1 MPEYIF
7 KALDTAGNIVEDQ
20 RTAESEQM
28 LVRQL
33 QMEGYMP
40 IKVTL
45 HTPSFWGIKT
55 RVKDKFHLTHKEILL
70 FSRELAT
77 LLQAGLP
84 LDRAL
89 RVLMDMSGENSNL
102 NLVVRDIL
110 EQVKSGK
117 NLSDALES
125 QGKVFSRFYIN
136 MIRAGEAGGS
146 LEEVLNRLIDY
157 LESSLELRNSVL
169 TALIYPVILVVM
181 SVMSIFILL
190 TFVVPQF
197 TQMFES
203 AGKELPVPTQI
214 VIGAAEWL
222 QNYWW
227 LLLVVFILCVYL
239 TRFLTENPV
248 RKRALD
254 QHILALPLAG
264 EIIRQLETA
273 NLCRTL
279 GTLLVNGVSLLAALI
294 IAKGTVGNLCLVE
307 VLEEAEMNLRNGK
320 GLSKALIDSGQFPKL
335 AVQMIR
341 MGEESGKLEEML
353 MKVSETYDK
362 ELRITIQRMLAL
374 MEPILILG
382 LGVVIAGIIISILMA
397 ILSVNDLA
405 F

>member
-1 MPEYIF
+1 MPEYF
-7 KALDTAGNIVEDQ
+7 YKALDTAGNIVEDQ

-40 IKVTL
+40 IKVSL
-45 HTPSFWGIKT
+45 QTPSFWGIKS
-55 RVKDKFHLTHKEILL
+55 RVKDKYHLTQKEILL

-89 RVLMDMSGENSNL
+89 RVLMDLAGEKSNL
-102 NLVVRDIL
+102 TLVVRDIL
-110 EQVKSGK
+110 EQVKGGK

-146 LEEVLNRLIDY
+146 LEDVLNRLIDY
-157 LESSLELRNSVL
+157 LESSLELRNSVM
-169 TALIYPVILVVM
+169 TALIYPAILVTM
-181 SVMSIFILL
+181 SVMSIFLLL

-197 TQMFES
+197 EQMFES

-222 QNYWW
+222 QSYWW
-227 LLLVVFILCVYL
+227 LLLVLFILSVYL
-239 TRFLTENPV
+239 LRFLTENPV
-248 RKRALD
+248 RKRSLD
-254 QHILALPLAG
+254 QYILALPLAG
-264 EIIRQLETA
+264 EIIRQMETA

-294 IAKGTVGNLCLVE
+294 IAKGTVGNLCLVD
-307 VLEEAEMNLRNGK
+307 VLDEAEMNLRNGK
-320 GLSKALIDSGQFPKL
+320 GLSKALIDSGRFPKL
-335 AVQMIR
+335 AVQMIH

-374 MEPILILG
+374 MEPALILG

>member
-1 MPEYIF
+1 
-7 KALDTAGNIVEDQ
+7 
-20 RTAESEQM
+20 
-28 LVRQL
+28 
-33 QMEGYMP
+33 MP
-40 IKVTL
+40 IKVSLQTQ
-45 HTPSFWGIKT
+45 SFWGIKASP
-55 RVKDKFHLTHKEILL
+55 KEKFHLKQKEVLL

-89 RVLMDMSGENSNL
+89 RVLMDLSGENSNL
-102 NLVVRDIL
+102 NLVVSDIL

-146 LEEVLNRLIDY
+146 LEEVLGRLIDY
-157 LESSLELRNSVL
+157 LESSLELRSTVL
-169 TALIYPVILVVM
+169 TALIYPVILVT
-181 SVMSIFILL
+181 MSIMSILLLL

-197 TQMFES
+197 MQMFES
-203 AGKELPVPTQI
+203 AGKELPLPTQI
-214 VIGAAEWL
+214 VVGAAEWL

-227 LLLVVFILCVYL
+227 LLLVIFILSVYL
-239 TRFLTENPV
+239 MKFLTASPV

-254 QHILALPLAG
+254 QYIIRLPLAG
-264 EIIRQLETA
+264 EIVRQLETA

-307 VLEEAEMNLRNGK
+307 ILDEAEINLRNGK
-320 GLSKALIDSGQFPKL
+320 GLSKALVDSGQFPKL

-353 MKVSETYDK
+353 LKVSETFDK

>member
-1 MPEYIF
+1 MPEYNF
-7 KALDTAGNIVEDQ
+7 KALDRAGNIVEDR
-20 RTAESEQM
+20 RTADSEQM

-33 QMEGYMP
+33 QTEGYMP
-40 IKVTL
+40 IKVSLQTQ
-45 HTPSFWGIKT
+45 SFWGIKASP
-55 RVKDKFHLTHKEILL
+55 KEKFHLKQKEVLL

-89 RVLMDMSGENSNL
+89 RVLMDLSGENSNL
-102 NLVVRDIL
+102 NLVVSDIL

-146 LEEVLNRLIDY
+146 LEEVLGRLIDY
-157 LESSLELRNSVL
+157 LESSLELRSTVL
-169 TALIYPVILVVM
+169 TALIYPVILVT
-181 SVMSIFILL
+181 MSIMSILLLL

-197 TQMFES
+197 MQMFES
-203 AGKELPVPTQI
+203 AGKELPLPTQI
-214 VIGAAEWL
+214 VVGAAEWL

-227 LLLVVFILCVYL
+227 LLLVIFILSVYL
-239 TRFLTENPV
+239 MKFLTASPV

-254 QHILALPLAG
+254 QYIIRLPLAG
-264 EIIRQLETA
+264 EIVRQLETA

-307 VLEEAEMNLRNGK
+307 ILDEAEINLRNGK
-320 GLSKALIDSGQFPKL
+320 GLSKALVDSGQFPKL

-353 MKVSETYDK
+353 LKVSETFDK

-374 MEPILILG
+374 MDPILILG

>member
-1 MPEYIF
+1 MPEYF
-7 KALDTAGNIVEDQ
+7 YKALDTAGNIVEDQ

-40 IKVTL
+40 IKVSL
-45 HTPSFWGIKT
+45 QTPSFWGIKS
-55 RVKDKFHLTHKEILL
+55 RVKDKYHLTQKEILL

-89 RVLMDMSGENSNL
+89 RVLMDLAGEKSNL
-102 NLVVRDIL
+102 TLVVRDIL
-110 EQVKSGK
+110 EQVKGGK

-146 LEEVLNRLIDY
+146 LEDVLNRLIDY
-157 LESSLELRNSVL
+157 LESSLELRNSVM
-169 TALIYPVILVVM
+169 TALIYPAILVTM
-181 SVMSIFILL
+181 SVMSIFLLL

-197 TQMFES
+197 EQMFES

-222 QNYWW
+222 QSYWW
-227 LLLVVFILCVYL
+227 LLLVLFILSVYL
-239 TRFLTENPV
+239 LRFLTENPV
-248 RKRALD
+248 RKRSLD
-254 QHILALPLAG
+254 QYILALPLAG
-264 EIIRQLETA
+264 EIIRQMETA

-294 IAKGTVGNLCLVE
+294 IAKGTVGNLCLVD
-307 VLEEAEMNLRNGK
+307 VLDEAEINLRNGK
-320 GLSKALIDSGQFPKL
+320 GLSKALIDSGRFPKL
-335 AVQMIR
+335 AVQMIH

-374 MEPILILG
+374 MEPALILG